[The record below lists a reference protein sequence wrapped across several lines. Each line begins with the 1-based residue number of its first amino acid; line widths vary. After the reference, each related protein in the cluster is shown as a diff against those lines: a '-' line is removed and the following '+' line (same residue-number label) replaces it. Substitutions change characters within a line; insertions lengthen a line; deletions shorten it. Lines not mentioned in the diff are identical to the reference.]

1 MVVIAVLLIGNKISE
16 IGNDMSVNNT
26 REISRYRQ
34 RMIVNEFYK
43 TRELL
48 RTVAA
53 FARKQKACREDD
65 LLPLLGTL
73 RQVDPKLSRL

>member
-1 MVVIAVLLIGNKISE
+1 
-16 IGNDMSVNNT
+16 MSVNNT

-34 RMIVNEFYK
+34 RMIVNEFHK

-73 RQVDPKLSRL
+73 RQVDPKLSRLWMLVPEKDSLFVVGGMMLS